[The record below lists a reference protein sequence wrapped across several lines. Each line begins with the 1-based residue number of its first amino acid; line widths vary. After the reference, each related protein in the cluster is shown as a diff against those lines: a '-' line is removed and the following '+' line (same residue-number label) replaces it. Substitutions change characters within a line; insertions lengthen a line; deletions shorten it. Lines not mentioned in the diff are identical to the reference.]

1 KRRICTAFWPSS
13 VIRLPPSMTVLV
25 AVGRFMVAVTGMVT
39 GAGPQLNVMTPP
51 RPTAALSAANVQLAA
66 VPVPITAV
74 GRDTSAG
81 CAPAGSPLLQWVGI
95 TRPLLPPVPLAP
107 PVPAPPVPLAPP
119 VPVPAAAGV

>member
-1 KRRICTAFWPSS
+1 
-13 VIRLPPSMTVLV
+13 VIRFPPSMTVLV
-25 AVGRFMVAVTGMVT
+25 AVGRFMVAVTGIVT

-81 CAPAGSPLLQWVGI
+81 CAPAGSGLVQWVGI
-95 TRPLLPPVPLAP
+95 TRPLPPPVPVP

-119 VPVPAAAGV
+119 VPVPPAPGV